1 MPGTDILKLNE
12 AIDQAATLFNRLV
25 LLAAPGASGKTLLL
39 HEVCEQR
46 SCPLINVNLRLSQK
60 LLELPRTKR
69 PARIDRLFGE
79 LIEACDGDLIVLDD
93 LEVLFDPVLQ
103 VDPLRLLKGHSRN
116 KTLIASWNGTF
127 QDGTLSYAEPD
138 HPEYK
143 SYRNVVIPVVSVS
156 KQTTASN

>member
-1 MPGTDILKLNE
+1 MPGADIEKLNE
-12 AIDQAATLFNRLV
+12 AIEQASVLFNRLV
-25 LLAAPGASGKTLLL
+25 LLAAPGESGKTSLL
-39 HEVCEQR
+39 HELCDIR
-46 SCPLINVNLRLSQK
+46 SCPLINVNLGLSQK
-60 LLELPRTKR
+60 LLELPRNKR
-69 PARIDRLFGE
+69 PAKVDRVFGE
-79 LIEACDGDLIVLDD
+79 IIEASDGDLVVLDD

-127 QDGTLSYAEPD
+127 HDGTLSYAEPD

-143 SYRNVVIPVVSVS
+143 SYRDVDIPVVSVT